1 MKQTTVEWL
10 INQLKDMGY
19 DLRLIPNT
27 IELAKTMEKQQ
38 KVETWSEAIDY
49 SIMVLKD
56 KTSKT
61 SKEAFDEHYEL
72 TYEEVTNENSSNR
85 H

>member
-1 MKQTTVEWL
+1 MSNNKQSSVEWL
-10 INQLKDMGY
+10 VEKIQQANPSFKFDA
-19 DLRLIPNT
+19 LIRQ
-27 IELAKTMEKQQ
+27 AKEMEKQQ

-49 SIMVLKD
+49 SIMFLKD

-72 TYEEVTNENSSNR
+72 TYGGDK
-85 H
+85 

>member
-1 MKQTTVEWL
+1 
-10 INQLKDMGY
+10 
-19 DLRLIPNT
+19 
-27 IELAKTMEKQQ
+27 MEKQQ

>member
-61 SKEAFDEHYEL
+61 SKEAFDEHYKL
-72 TYEEVTNENSSNR
+72 TYGGDK
-85 H
+85 

>member
-1 MKQTTVEWL
+1 MKQTAVEWL
-10 INQLKDMGY
+10 INQLKDMEY

-72 TYEEVTNENSSNR
+72 TYGGDK
-85 H
+85 

>member
-72 TYEEVTNENSSNR
+72 TYGGDK
-85 H
+85 

>member
-72 TYEEVTNENSSNR
+72 TYGGNK
-85 H
+85 

>member
-19 DLRLIPNT
+19 DLKLIPNT

-38 KVETWSEAIDY
+38 KVEIWSEAIDY

-72 TYEEVTNENSSNR
+72 TYGGNK
-85 H
+85 

>member
-1 MKQTTVEWL
+1 MSKQTAVEWFEQ
-10 INQLKDMGY
+10 QLD
-19 DLRLIPNT
+19 DLDIEIPFSIFEQAKE
-27 IELAKTMEKQQ
+27 IEKEQ
-38 KVETWSEAIDY
+38 KEETWVKAIDY

-72 TYEEVTNENSSNR
+72 TYGGDK
-85 H
+85 

>member
-10 INQLKDMGY
+10 VNQLKDMGY

-38 KVETWSEAIDY
+38 KVKTWSEAIDY
-49 SIMVLKD
+49 SIMFLKD

-72 TYEEVTNENSSNR
+72 TYGGNK
-85 H
+85 

>member
-38 KVETWSEAIDY
+38 KVETWSKAIDY

-61 SKEAFDEHYEL
+61 SKEAFDEYYDL
-72 TYEEVTNENSSNR
+72 TYGGDK
-85 H
+85 